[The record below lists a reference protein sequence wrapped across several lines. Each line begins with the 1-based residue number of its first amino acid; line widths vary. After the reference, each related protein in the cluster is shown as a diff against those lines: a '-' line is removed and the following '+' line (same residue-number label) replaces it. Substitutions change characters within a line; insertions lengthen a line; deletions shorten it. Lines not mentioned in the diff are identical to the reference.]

1 MEIPGGAV
9 AGGVGAAKLWW
20 EMAAR
25 ETLGMDPAH
34 GTQPR
39 GLGDIPETPPS
50 CPPMTPTHPR
60 RLWCL
65 PAMRHSGARWAD
77 LFPCKRALI

>member
-1 MEIPGGAV
+1 MEIPAGAV
-9 AGGVGAAKLWW
+9 AGGVGAAKLLW

-39 GLGDIPETPPS
+39 GHGDIPETPPLVS
-50 CPPMTPTHPR
+50 PRDAHPPQAA
-60 RLWCL
+60 LE
-65 PAMRHSGARWAD
+65 S
-77 LFPCKRALI
+77 PCHAPQRGSMGRFIPL